1 MYQSFRDL
9 VVWQQSFDFAKS
21 VYALAKTLP
30 TEDRYG
36 VASHLCRAAVSMP
49 ARIAEGQ
56 RRHNK
61 TDFVRNLNYANGSSA
76 ECETYLLL
84 LQELY
89 PKQAEEVQK
98 LKEVNTLIQKLLSGL
113 VYSIEHPKAKDQDSK
128 STKAATLEPSMV
140 PVAA

>member
-21 VYALAKTLP
+21 VYALTKTLP
-30 TEDRYG
+30 NEDRYG

-56 RRHNK
+56 RRFGK
-61 TDFVRNLNYANGSSA
+61 TDFVKNLNYANGNSA

-84 LQELY
+84 LQELF

-98 LKEVNTLIQKLLSGL
+98 LKEANSLIQKLLSGL
-113 VYSIEHPKAKDQDSK
+113 IYSIEHPKNKER
-128 STKAATLEPSMV
+128 TLEKAVKQEVEPTMV